1 MLSARE
7 EGAEM
12 PFLLFQG
19 LGPTELLIIFA
30 IIVVLFGASRIADIG
45 GAIGRA
51 IREFRR
57 EVRDPDEARPRV
69 EERERRRVRGPESY
83 REDRPDYRH

>member
-1 MLSARE
+1 
-7 EGAEM
+7 M

-57 EVRDPDEARPRV
+57 EIREPDDQRPKV
-69 EERERRRVRGPESY
+69 QDRERRQVPGPEAR
-83 REDRPDYRH
+83 REDRPDFRH

>member
-1 MLSARE
+1 
-7 EGAEM
+7 M

-57 EVRDPDEARPRV
+57 EIREPEEQRPQLRD
-69 EERERRRVRGPESY
+69 RERRQVPGPEPR
-83 REDRPDYRH
+83 REDRPDFRH